1 MHSFWNLVKAEFVAD
16 TLTLILFGGK
26 YPRILAVFLMILL
39 ISWYAFRG
47 IIQLFFGLIF
57 WVFVTEN
64 MKIKK
69 QLKKVIRV
77 GKPFGDSAEKIRY
90 ENSYWI
96 LRLSNPQFGRNI
108 EHMEFWIAKKTGKLR
123 IFTIRNE
130 TEAEELSY
138 TTLQH
143 LIPHDQSIMMHADYA
158 AYIYSQLRHNYL

>member
-26 YPRILAVFLMILL
+26 YPRILAVFLVILL

-77 GKPFGDSAEKIRY
+77 GKPFGDSTEKIRY

-108 EHMEFWIAKKTGKLR
+108 EHMEFWVAKKTGKLR
-123 IFTIRNE
+123 IFTVRNQAD
-130 TEAEELSY
+130 TDELDY
-138 TTLQH
+138 TTLKH
-143 LIPHDQSIMMHADYA
+143 LIPHDQPIMMHADYA